1 MRATDAGPSHLSLL
15 AVTYNIHGALG
26 GDGIRDPRRV
36 AAVIRATGAGIVALQ
51 EVDSRPGTLSDS
63 VQMERLA
70 AATAL
75 TPVPGPTIISSDRS
89 YGNVLLTRFPVRT
102 LQRHDLSEPGREP
115 RGAIDAVLVL
125 PAGPLRVIATHL
137 GLRLRERRRQVG
149 KLMEVLDERRE
160 LPLLLL
166 GDFNEWIPMAG
177 SLRRLNR
184 RLGARPVPAAFPAR
198 RPLLAL
204 DRVWSRPPGLVRE
217 VRAHA
222 AAAVAS
228 DHLPLVVV
236 MDYPAGSQGR
246 DIRPCSPVD
255 GRRP

>member
-1 MRATDAGPSHLSLL
+1 MPATSTRPGRPSLL

-51 EVDSRPGTLSDS
+51 EVDSRPGALSDS
-63 VQMERLA
+63 AQMERLA
-70 AATAL
+70 TATEL
-75 TPVPGPTIISSDRS
+75 MPSPGPTIVGMDRS
-89 YGNVLLTRFPVRT
+89 YGNVLLTRYPVEALR
-102 LQRHDLSEPGREP
+102 RHDLSEPGREP
-115 RGAIDAVLVL
+115 RGAIDAVLRL

-137 GLRLRERRRQVG
+137 GLRLRERRRQVR
-149 KLMEVLDERRE
+149 KLVELLEESRE

-198 RPLLAL
+198 RPFLAL
-204 DRVWSRPPGLVRE
+204 DRVWARPAGLIRE
-217 VRAHA
+217 VRIHA
-222 AAAVAS
+222 AAPAPVAS

-236 MDYPAGSQGR
+236 VDYPARLPDR
-246 DIRPCSPVD
+246 DAAP
-255 GRRP
+255 